1 MVNGSTSELNFLK
14 RGLSGTQI
22 AGLKG
27 LAESSADNWWREVLE
42 SKDLLLAVRNGYLN
56 AYVKG
61 QSVFKIAFGKGGSN
75 GGQPRLAIHYKYL
88 VKPDLEKKDPYV
100 SFDGKAFDLDP
111 NTIVNTEYESKLT
124 LPQLIRTAA
133 RFAGAEK
140 TGVHKIARKEPKV
153 VDLEIAFT
161 KAGENGDLTAPR
173 MDIAVL
179 VPGET
184 GGAELVFCEAKCAD
198 NPELWSREKPPKG
211 SKAPAPPLHST
222 AVIAQ
227 IKKYEQF
234 IQAEETQQSLIDGYV
249 SVCRN
254 LVEISRQSPARRVDD
269 LVRQVAEGE
278 LKLSIHPQVYL
289 LIYDFGQDEKKGRI
303 KKKRQELD
311 KAGVRTIAK
320 GDTSDFE
327 LANDILRARA
337 EWTGSS
343 G

>member
-1 MVNGSTSELNFLK
+1 MVNGLTSELNFLK
-14 RGLSGTQI
+14 RGLSGPQI

-27 LAESSADNWWREVLE
+27 LAESPTDNWWKEVLE

-61 QSVFKIAFGKGGSN
+61 QSVFKIAFGKGGRDGS
-75 GGQPRLAIHYKYL
+75 QPRVAIHYKYL
-88 VKPDLEKKDPYV
+88 VKPDLEKRDPYV
-100 SFDGKAFDLDP
+100 SFDGKAFDLDSK
-111 NTIVNTEYESKLT
+111 TIVNTEYESKLT

-140 TGVHKIARKEPKV
+140 SGVHKIARKEPKV

-161 KAGENGDLTAPR
+161 KAGENGDLSAPR

-198 NPELWSREKPPKG
+198 NPELWNREKPPKG
-211 SKAPAPPLHST
+211 VKAPASPLHST

-227 IKKYEQF
+227 VKKYEQF
-234 IQAEETQQSLIDGYV
+234 IQAEKTQQSLIDGYV

-254 LVEISRQSPARRVDD
+254 LAEISRQSPARRVDD
-269 LVRQVAEGE
+269 LVRQVAEGK
-278 LKLSIHPQVYL
+278 LKLTIHPHVYL
-289 LIYDFGQDEKKGRI
+289 LIYDFGEDEKKGRI
-303 KKKRQELD
+303 NTKRLELKKE
-311 KAGVRTIAK
+311 GVRTIAK
-320 GDTSDFE
+320 GDPGAFRLT
-327 LANDILRARA
+327 NDILS
-337 EWTGSS
+337 EMKKWTGLSD
-343 G
+343 